1 MRARLTSTLFALSLL
16 LTGCSQDGNSKK
28 PLTDAGIAEKIVGT
42 WKVDGASPS
51 GVSASGTVSILGDGS
66 LTCNTKFL
74 RGERELNIEY
84 TGTWRVEKGFLVETI
99 KTTSN
104 SNLLAVGFVTR
115 DKILHLDNQKLVFE
129 TENGNTVTRNR
140 SK

>member
-16 LTGCSQDGNSKK
+16 LTGCSHDSK
-28 PLTDAGIAEKIVGT
+28 PLTDADIAKKIVGT
-42 WKVDGASPS
+42 WKVDGTSPS
-51 GVSASGTVSILGDGS
+51 GVSANGSVSILGDGS

-74 RGERELNIEY
+74 RGERELYIEY
-84 TGTWRVEKGFLVETI
+84 TSAWRVENVFLIETI

-115 DKILHLDNQKLVFE
+115 DKILRLDNQKLVFE
-129 TENGNTVTRNR
+129 MENGSKVTRNR
-140 SK
+140 GK